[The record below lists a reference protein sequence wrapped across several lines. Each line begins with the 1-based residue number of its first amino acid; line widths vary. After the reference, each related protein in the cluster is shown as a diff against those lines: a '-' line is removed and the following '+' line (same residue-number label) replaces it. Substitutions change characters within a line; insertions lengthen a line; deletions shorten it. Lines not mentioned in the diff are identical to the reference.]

1 VSLKQHAGVL
11 DLKGDAVMKGIIWLR
26 ISAIVSLLFASG
38 HTLGGRSSWS
48 PVGDNE
54 VLVSMRTVQ
63 FNLQGVSRS
72 FLDFYRGF
80 GYSLS
85 VFLVLQ
91 GIVLWQLA
99 AVAKTQPRAVRPLV
113 ASFAI
118 ASVIGAVIT
127 WIFIFPI
134 PAMFS
139 TVLTGCLVI
148 AFVTMR

>member
-1 VSLKQHAGVL
+1 
-11 DLKGDAVMKGIIWLR
+11 
-26 ISAIVSLLFASG
+26 VSLLFTAG

-48 PVGDNE
+48 PVGENE
-54 VLVSMRTVQ
+54 VLVSMRAVHFHFQT
-63 FNLQGVSRS
+63 LSRS

-80 GYSLS
+80 GYSLG

-99 AVAKTQPRAVRPLV
+99 AITRTQPQVVRPLV

-118 ASVIGAVIT
+118 ASIIGAVIT

-139 TVLTGCLVI
+139 AAFAACLVI
-148 AFVTMR
+148 AFVTLR

>member
-1 VSLKQHAGVL
+1 MNGV
-11 DLKGDAVMKGIIWLR
+11 MWLR
-26 ISAIVSLLFASG
+26 ISAIVSLLFAGG

-54 VLVSMRTVQ
+54 VLVSMRTVH

-91 GIVLWQLA
+91 GVVLWQFA
-99 AVAKTQPRAVRPLV
+99 AVARKQPHAVRPLV

-127 WIFIFPI
+127 WMFIFPI

-148 AFVTMR
+148 AFVTLR

>member
-1 VSLKQHAGVL
+1 MVDWLGPLNGGRSDEWGPLVENIR
-11 DLKGDAVMKGIIWLR
+11 DRVPAVR
-26 ISAIVSLLFASG
+26 CR
-38 HTLGGRSSWS
+38 TYPRGRSSWS
-48 PVGDNE
+48 PVGENE
-54 VLVSMRTVQ
+54 VLVSMRTVH
-63 FNLQGVSRS
+63 FHFQGVSRS

-91 GIVLWQLA
+91 GIVLWHLA
-99 AVAKTQPRAVRPLV
+99 VVARKQPQAVRPLV

-118 ASVIGAVIT
+118 SSVIGAVIT

-139 TVLTGCLVI
+139 VVLTACLVI
-148 AFVTMR
+148 AFVTLR

>member
-1 VSLKQHAGVL
+1 
-11 DLKGDAVMKGIIWLR
+11 
-26 ISAIVSLLFASG
+26 
-38 HTLGGRSSWS
+38 
-48 PVGDNE
+48 
-54 VLVSMRTVQ
+54 MRTVQ

-99 AVAKTQPRAVRPLV
+99 AVAKTQPGAVRPLV

>member
-1 VSLKQHAGVL
+1 MEDALMNGV
-11 DLKGDAVMKGIIWLR
+11 MWLR
-26 ISAIVSLLFASG
+26 ISAIVSLLFAGG

-54 VLVSMRTVQ
+54 VLVSMRTVH
-63 FNLQGVSRS
+63 FHFQGVSRS

-99 AVAKTQPRAVRPLV
+99 VIAKTQPHAIRPLV

-139 TVLTGCLVI
+139 AALTSCLVI
-148 AFVTMR
+148 AYVTLG